1 VARVRRP
8 ADVFVLV
15 LCIIG
20 LLAVVKTSNPAS
32 EFWKRMSQ
40 LATSLPGFF
49 DILWRSALWVM
60 SGWAV
65 FLLGASLVRTRLD
78 ILRDQVLALVGCG
91 IGIIVVEAALGG
103 SARSLFDGTVAV
115 SPPADPVSARVGL
128 AVAAIATASP
138 YIRDRTAGWDGG

>member
-78 ILRDQVLALVGCG
+78 ILRDQVLARALFQRPPPRKPGCSWSTLSTPT
-91 IGIIVVEAALGG
+91 A
-103 SARSLFDGTVAV
+103 
-115 SPPADPVSARVGL
+115 PPS
-128 AVAAIATASP
+128 S
-138 YIRDRTAGWDGG
+138 

>member
-1 VARVRRP
+1 
-8 ADVFVLV
+8 VFVLV

-32 EFWKRMSQ
+32 EFWKRMGQ

-91 IGIIVVEAALGG
+91 IGIVVVEAARRQRSFALRRGPGG
-103 SARSLFDGTVAV
+103 
-115 SPPADPVSARVGL
+115 
-128 AVAAIATASP
+128 
-138 YIRDRTAGWDGG
+138 